1 MSHTARNSWRGFARQ
16 TVDLACT
23 PLLDQALP
31 RNWTMEQAPTLIRI
45 QVLFRSASTA
55 REAWQLGQLLIAR
68 GDIAAEQLGLE
79 RQKARGVS

>member
-1 MSHTARNSWRGFARQ
+1 
-16 TVDLACT
+16 
-23 PLLDQALP
+23 
-31 RNWTMEQAPTLIRI
+31 MEQAPTLIRI
-45 QVLFRSASTA
+45 QVLFRSASTS